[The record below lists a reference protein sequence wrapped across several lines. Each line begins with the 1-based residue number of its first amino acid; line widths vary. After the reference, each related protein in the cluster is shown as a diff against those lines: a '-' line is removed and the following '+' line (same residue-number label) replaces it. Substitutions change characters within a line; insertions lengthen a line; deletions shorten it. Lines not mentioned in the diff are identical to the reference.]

1 MPAEG
6 HFTLAIQGKKTI
18 ELKDVMIGEVWLA
31 SGQSNMAFALN
42 ASLGGAEEVAQ
53 ADYPQIRLFTV
64 PKKIA
69 LQRQENTLPAAW
81 QICSPETAKDFSA
94 VGYYFAWDL
103 YKNLGVPIG
112 VIQSAWPGTT
122 IEEWIDPEVLRQD
135 AQLKPILED
144 SPKSEAG
151 AVAGARIPFELEFD
165 DFELIRDGQSLPFSN
180 FDDGSTHT
188 ATGGYWTYGWQGAPD
203 TTFELVAPGRGGKG
217 FAARISGAL
226 DESDDSRV
234 TARFKLDGSPMDL
247 SSYSGLRFWVRGK
260 GQVRLRMLQPTVTD
274 WDDYPTSLFDA
285 GDNWQPITIWFR
297 DLRQEGWGRQPE
309 IHPERADRILS

>member
-1 MPAEG
+1 MSSDLLRRLKLNPGNISCSLGRSLAQDALRLFVSVSILTCASLPASWADPILPHLIGDHMVLQRGSEIHIWGSADAGEKITVTLVGNASSVRTDSAGHWSVHLPPMPAG
-6 HFTLAIQGKKTI
+6 GPFTLAIQGKKTI

-69 LQRQENTLPAAW
+69 SQRQENTLPAAW

-122 IEEWIDPEVLRQD
+122 IEEWIAPEALRQD

-151 AVAGARIPFELEFD
+151 AGAGARIPFELEFD
-165 DFELIRDGQSLPFSN
+165 DFELIRDAQSLPFSN
-180 FDDGSTHT
+180 FDDGS
-188 ATGGYWTYGWQGAPD
+188 
-203 TTFELVAPGRGGKG
+203 
-217 FAARISGAL
+217 
-226 DESDDSRV
+226 
-234 TARFKLDGSPMDL
+234 
-247 SSYSGLRFWVRGK
+247 
-260 GQVRLRMLQPTVTD
+260 
-274 WDDYPTSLFDA
+274 
-285 GDNWQPITIWFR
+285 
-297 DLRQEGWGRQPE
+297 
-309 IHPERADRILS
+309 